1 MSEVT
6 LSQDS
11 LKQMLKEALV
21 EALREERQ
29 LLHEVF
35 AEVLEDIALAGAIRE
50 GRSTKL
56 IPRDQMTGVLK
67 DSA

>member
-1 MSEVT
+1 MTEVT

-11 LKQMLKEALV
+11 LKQAVKEAVV

-29 LLHEVF
+29 LLREVF
-35 AEVLEDIALAGAIRE
+35 AEVLEDLALADAIRE

-56 IPRDQMTGVLK
+56 IPREQITRVLQGG
-67 DSA
+67 A